1 VQGLSKI
8 VAKLHKAQKYMN
20 AEDVVTAKGVI
31 TKRKRNE
38 GTCHNPDRKK
48 EARST
53 RHVVDKKRNLPD
65 RRPNFT
71 NFTPLVIPIKQ
82 VLM

>member
-1 VQGLSKI
+1 
-8 VAKLHKAQKYMN
+8 MN
-20 AEDVVTAKGVI
+20 AEDAMIAKGVK
-31 TKRKRNE
+31 TKRKQDE

-53 RHVVDKKRNLPD
+53 RHATEKKRNLLD
-65 RRPNFT
+65 RRPKFT